1 MRKESSGS
9 RCDETKP
16 KGKHFNR
23 EHDDICAETETD
35 RERERGRENER
46 QNCFACDCESKL
58 GNPKAEETAAAA
70 NGSSV
75 GGALT
80 RHTWHLSILIYKII
94 RLYKYDMF
102 IIAHL
107 CLTLFSSTK
116 EYQSISG
123 PASGVSLKV
132 PSVCHTG
139 ERSAGRY

>member
-1 MRKESSGS
+1 MHH
-9 RCDETKP
+9 KP
-16 KGKHFNR
+16 KENISIESMTTYVQR
-23 EHDDICAETETD
+23 QRQTD

-46 QNCFACDCESKL
+46 QNCFACNCESKL

-75 GGALT
+75 GGALR
-80 RHTWHLSILIYKII
+80 RHTWHLSILI
-94 RLYKYDMF
+94 YKYDMF

-139 ERSAGRY
+139 KRSAGRY